1 MATIRSRGTLILS
14 LLAATLGSGACAVT
28 FDARTLG
35 ATTSMSSPPGATPAG
50 EEFRI
55 TRKAVFL
62 LWGLTAASRPSL
74 ERVLSGQISQDQQ
87 VANLRIRVRSRFGDL
102 VATALTLGLVVPRS
116 VTYEG
121 VIVRPAP
128 APAPAP

>member
-1 MATIRSRGTLILS
+1 MTRRPVTLIL
-14 LLAATLGSGACAVT
+14 LLAVTLGSGGCAIT

-35 ATTSMSSPPGATPAG
+35 ATTSLSSPPGVTPTG

-55 TRKAVFL
+55 TRKAVFV
-62 LWGLTAASRPSL
+62 LWGIAAASRPSL
-74 ERVLSGQISQDQQ
+74 ERVLAGQITQDQQ
-87 VANLRIRVRSRFGDL
+87 VANLRVRVRSRFGDVL
-102 VATALTLGLVVPRS
+102 ATVLTAGLVVPRS

-128 APAPAP
+128 APAP